1 MVSFRLEANE
11 ILSHTSGAED
21 AIMLSQIDSLLLVW
35 SYCGKKKRESGS
47 QGYTVTKAAANK
59 LEGAQRVHQGAEVP
73 EAPQGQLG
81 WHRIEACWSR
91 ARLVERSL
99 VGTFLDTRPTLAT
112 TPAEK
117 QGFSGSLCQL
127 NVWASISAQEG
138 EPAPRV
144 QDSGSSA
151 RLESQLQET
160 APALCWGGFC
170 VVVGIWIFSLIW
182 SFVCFCA

>member
-1 MVSFRLEANE
+1 MQSAVTEKQSLYFPADKKTRQILTPDVHLEKNTCKYFFRHFFFPQCPQFLWSA
-11 ILSHTSGAED
+11 SDWKQMRSCHTSGAED
-21 AIMLSQIDSLLLVW
+21 AIVLSQMDSFLLVW

-99 VGTFLDTRPTLAT
+99 VGTFPATRPTLAT
-112 TPAEK
+112 TSCHHA
-117 QGFSGSLCQL
+117 C
-127 NVWASISAQEG
+127 
-138 EPAPRV
+138 
-144 QDSGSSA
+144 
-151 RLESQLQET
+151 
-160 APALCWGGFC
+160 
-170 VVVGIWIFSLIW
+170 
-182 SFVCFCA
+182 